1 VFETNEMNE
10 GIETKRNARPNWGLR
25 AAAVAVVA
33 VLACVTA
40 VVYRTDN
47 WALPRRSRAAVLAS
61 LWVIGGAAV
70 LAVYKFAQ
78 ARRLAEDEPDHA
90 TPEHVFVPEAV
101 AQAAA
106 EEAAAQAAAQAEEA
120 ETTAAQIE
128 VTPAAQEVPVA
139 IADAETPAA
148 ASRIYWTKSGK
159 TYHVCRACTA
169 LARSKEVRE
178 GSLPDALAAGK
189 KSACNYCAGANASS
203 KAS

>member
-25 AAAVAVVA
+25 VAAAAVVA

-70 LAVYKFAQ
+70 LAVYKFVQ
-78 ARRLAEDEPDHA
+78 AKRLAEEEPDHA

-106 EEAAAQAAAQAEEA
+106 EEAAAQAAAQAEQTEA
-120 ETTAAQIE
+120 AAAQIE
-128 VTPAAQEVPVA
+128 VAPAAQEISVA
-139 IADAETPAA
+139 SADAEIPAA
-148 ASRIYWTKSGK
+148 APRIYWTKSGK
-159 TYHVCRACTA
+159 TYHVCRTCTA
-169 LARSKEVRE
+169 LARSKDVLE
-178 GSLPDALAAGK
+178 GALPDALAAGK